1 MVIIHDTRDQNGKHK
16 NVERYLIE
24 HGHEI
29 VRSKMYVGDI
39 SKLTDQSVCIDL
51 KGMGLQEVYSNLVQQ
66 HERFKAECI
75 RAQNASIRLIILVE
89 EDGITDLDGVTTWD
103 NPRIRQY
110 ADLVM
115 AHSRGKRLSKK
126 LPSRPPISSQRLC
139 NMMRVMSA
147 RYGVEWQFCRKEDAG
162 KRVVEILQGGGG
174 LG

>member
-1 MVIIHDTRDQNGKHK
+1 MIIIHDTRDQAGKHK
-16 NVERYLIE
+16 NVIDYLLQN
-24 HGHEI
+24 GHEI

-39 SKLTDQSVCIDL
+39 ALLSNQSVCIDL
-51 KGMGLQEVYSNLVQQ
+51 KGLGLQEVYSNLVQQ
-66 HERFKAECI
+66 HDRFKAECV
-75 RAQNASIRLIILVE
+75 RARDASVRLIILVE
-89 EDGITDLDGVTTWD
+89 EKDVHDLDGVATWD